1 MERRNTK
8 EVILLVALD
17 LFSERGFD
25 GTSIRDIAR
34 AIGIRESAL
43 YKHYASKQAIF
54 DALFEGMKQR
64 YEEAT
69 DHFHLPK
76 GEFREVALQY
86 GEQGVGMVKHMGK
99 SMFLFLLQDDYA
111 SKFRRMLTIEQFKN
125 TRAGDVYHSFFIDNV
140 LTFETG
146 LFGEM
151 MRQGFFKQADP
162 YLTALEFYAP
172 FFLLLTRY
180 DRQADREQEALG
192 LLERHLEHFAE
203 VHLAEPSCDR
213 ESKSVPL

>member
-8 EVILLVALD
+8 QVILLVALD

-34 AIGIRESAL
+34 AVGIRESAL

-86 GEQGVGMVKHMGK
+86 GEQGVEIVKHMGK

-125 TRAGDVYHSFFIDNV
+125 TQAGDVYHSFFIDNV

-151 MRQGFFKQADP
+151 MRQGFFRQADP

-180 DRQADREQEALG
+180 DRQPDREQEALS
-192 LLERHLEHFAE
+192 LLERHLEHFSE

-213 ESKSVPL
+213 ENESVPL